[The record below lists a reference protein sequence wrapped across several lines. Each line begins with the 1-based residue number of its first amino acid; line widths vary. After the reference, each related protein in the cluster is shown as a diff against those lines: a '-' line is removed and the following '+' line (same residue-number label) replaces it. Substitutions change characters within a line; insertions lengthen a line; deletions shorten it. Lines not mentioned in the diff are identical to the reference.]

1 MAPAR
6 PETEKVPRAPTLAR
20 GGQCGREGEA
30 SVKATSLHRTGWIA
44 GLAGVVFLSACA
56 ERQVIL
62 PGVREDLR
70 AVMSTGVEDP
80 ASARSENLNLPIS
93 LPAQVN
99 NADWSHRPNTARYR
113 TENAALST
121 RPQLAWSANIGEGDG
136 KRQRIVADPVAGQGR
151 IFTLDAG
158 ATVTATASSGGTLWS
173 RDLTPSADRSDQA
186 TGGGLALA
194 DGVLYVS
201 STFGLLTAL
210 DAATG
215 EIRWQ
220 QKLEATGSG
229 TPTVLGDLVYLVSGG
244 DTAWAIETATGRV
257 RWQTSTAPDQSNV
270 LGGAAPVVTDQLA
283 IFAFGNGEVQA
294 TFRQGG
300 LRVWDA
306 IVSGQRRFS
315 ALARVAD
322 ITGDPVLAG
331 DTLYVGT
338 HSGRMVALDIA
349 NGERRWTAQDGAIS
363 PVWVAG
369 GSVFAISDRNEL
381 MRLDANDGTRIWGV
395 KLPNFTER
403 RPRRQVEVV
412 AHYGPILAGGQLVV
426 ASNDGQLRF
435 FDPASGAQTHAVT
448 VPGGATSSPIVAGGT
463 LFVVGTRG
471 QLHAFR

>member
-1 MAPAR
+1 MALTACS
-6 PETEKVPRAPTLAR
+6 EPT
-20 GGQCGREGEA
+20 
-30 SVKATSLHRTGWIA
+30 TY
-44 GLAGVVFLSACA
+44 
-56 ERQVIL
+56 L

-70 AVMSTGVEDP
+70 AALSVDVGDP
-80 ASARSENLNLPIS
+80 ASPRSDNIS
-93 LPAQVN
+93 LPITLPAQTT
-99 NADWSHRPNTARYR
+99 NADWAQRPNAPRNR
-113 TENAALST
+113 TEHAALSP
-121 RPQLAWSANIGEGDG
+121 RPQLVWSANIGAGDA
-136 KRQRIVADPVAGQGR
+136 KRQRIVADPVAAQGR

-158 ATVTATASSGGTLWS
+158 ATVTATSPNGATLWS
-173 RDLTPSADRSDQA
+173 RDLTPAGERSDQA
-186 TGGGLALA
+186 SGGGIAVA
-194 DGVLYVS
+194 DGVVYVS
-201 STFGLLTAL
+201 TTFGRLTAL

-229 TPTVLGDLVYLVSGG
+229 TPAVQGDLVYLVSGG

-270 LGGAAPVVTDQLA
+270 LGGAAPVVSDQFA
-283 IFAFGNGEVQA
+283 IFAFGNGELQA

-300 LRVWDA
+300 LRVWESF
-306 IVSGQRRFS
+306 VSGQRRFS
-315 ALARVAD
+315 ALARIAD

-338 HSGRMVALDIA
+338 HSGRMVALNAA

-381 MRLDANDGTRIWGV
+381 LRLSAADGARIWGV
-395 KLPNFTER
+395 SLPNFTQT

-412 AHYGPILAGGQLVV
+412 AHYGPVLAGGQLVV

-435 FDPASGAQTHAVT
+435 FDPVSGALTHAVA
-448 VPGGATSSPIVAGGT
+448 VPGGATTAPIVAGGT
-463 LFVVGTRG
+463 LYVVGARG

>member
-1 MAPAR
+1 MK
-6 PETEKVPRAPTLAR
+6 T
-20 GGQCGREGEA
+20 
-30 SVKATSLHRTGWIA
+30 TSFHKTGWIA
-44 GLAGVVFLSACA
+44 GLAGALFLSACA

-62 PGVREDLR
+62 PGEREDLR
-70 AVMSTGVEDP
+70 AVLSADTAEPGS
-80 ASARSENLNLPIS
+80 ASAVNQALPIS

-99 NADWSHRPNTARYR
+99 NAEWTHRPNAARYR
-113 TENAALST
+113 TENAALSA
-121 RPQLAWSANIGEGDG
+121 RPQLAWSANIGQGDG
-136 KRQRIVADPVAGQGR
+136 KRQRIVADPVSAQGR

-158 ATVTATASSGGTLWS
+158 ATVTATSTAGGTLWS
-173 RDLTPSADRSDQA
+173 RDLTPAADRSDQA
-186 TGGGLALA
+186 TGGGIALA

-201 STFGLLTAL
+201 STFGLLSAL

-215 EIRWQ
+215 ELRWQ

-229 TPTVLGDLVYLVSGG
+229 TPTVMGDLVYLVSGG
-244 DTAWAIETATGRV
+244 DTAWAIETATGKV
-257 RWQTSTAPDQSNV
+257 RWQTSTAPDQANV

-283 IFAFGNGEVQA
+283 IFAFGNGEIQA

-315 ALARVAD
+315 ALARIAD

-338 HSGRMVALDIA
+338 HSGRMIALDVA

-381 MRLDANDGTRIWGV
+381 MRLDARDGARIWGV

-435 FDPASGAQTHAVT
+435 FDPASGAQTHTAQ
-448 VPGGATSSPIVAGGT
+448 VPGGASSSPIVVGGT
-463 LFVVGTRG
+463 LYVVGAQG

>member
-1 MAPAR
+1 MALTACS
-6 PETEKVPRAPTLAR
+6 EPT
-20 GGQCGREGEA
+20 
-30 SVKATSLHRTGWIA
+30 TY
-44 GLAGVVFLSACA
+44 
-56 ERQVIL
+56 L

-70 AVMSTGVEDP
+70 AALRTDVGDP
-80 ASARSENLNLPIS
+80 ASARSDNIS
-93 LPAQVN
+93 LPITLPAQTT
-99 NADWSHRPNTARYR
+99 NADWAQRPNAPRNR
-113 TENAALST
+113 TEHAALSP
-121 RPQLAWSANIGEGDG
+121 RPQLAWSANIGAGDG
-136 KRQRIVADPVAGQGR
+136 KRQRIVADPVAAQGR

-158 ATVTATASSGGTLWS
+158 ATVTATGTNGSTLWS
-173 RDLTPSADRSDQA
+173 RDLTPAGERSDQA
-186 TGGGLALA
+186 SGGGIAVA
-194 DGVLYVS
+194 DGVVYVS
-201 STFGLLTAL
+201 TTFGRLTAL

-229 TPTVLGDLVYLVSGG
+229 TPTVQGDLVYLVSGG

-270 LGGAAPVVTDQLA
+270 LGGAAPVVSDQFA
-283 IFAFGNGEVQA
+283 IFAFGNGELQA

-300 LRVWDA
+300 LRVWDSF
-306 IVSGQRRFS
+306 VSGQRRFS
-315 ALARVAD
+315 ALARIAD

-338 HSGRMVALDIA
+338 HSGRMVALNA
-349 NGERRWTAQDGAIS
+349 SNGERRWTAQDGAIS

-381 MRLDANDGTRIWGV
+381 LRLGAADGARIWGV
-395 KLPNFTER
+395 SLPNFTQT

-412 AHYGPILAGGQLVV
+412 AHYGPVLAGGQLVV

-435 FDPASGAQTHAVT
+435 FDPVSGALTHAVA
-448 VPGGATSSPIVAGGT
+448 VPGGATTAPIVAGGT
-463 LFVVGTRG
+463 LYVVGARG

>member
-1 MAPAR
+1 M
-6 PETEKVPRAPTLAR
+6 
-20 GGQCGREGEA
+20 
-30 SVKATSLHRTGWIA
+30 HRTGWIT
-44 GLAGVVFLSACA
+44 GLAGIVFLSACA

-70 AVMSTGVEDP
+70 SVLSTGVEEP
-80 ASARSENLNLPIS
+80 ASAQSANLSQPIN
-93 LPAQVN
+93 LPAQTN
-99 NADWSHRPNTARYR
+99 NADWSQKPNAARTR
-113 TENAALST
+113 TENAALSA
-121 RPQLAWSANIGEGDG
+121 RPQLAWSANIGAGDG
-136 KRQRIVADPVAGQGR
+136 KRQRIIADPVAGQGR
-151 IFTLDAG
+151 VFTLDAG
-158 ATVTATASSGGTLWS
+158 ATVTATSTEGATLWS
-173 RDLTPSADRSDQA
+173 RDLTPSSDRSDQA
-186 TGGGLALA
+186 SGGGIALSN
-194 DGVLYVS
+194 GVVYVS
-201 STFGLLTAL
+201 TTFGLLSAL

-215 EIRWQ
+215 ELRWQ

-229 TPTVLGDLVYLVSGG
+229 TPTVQGDLVYLVSGG
-244 DTAWAIETATGRV
+244 ETAWAIETATGRV

-270 LGGAAPVVTDQLA
+270 LGGSAPVVTDQLA

-306 IVSGQRRFS
+306 VVSGQRRFS

-338 HSGRMVALDIA
+338 HSGRMVALNA
-349 NGERRWTAQDGAIS
+349 ASGERRGTAQDGAIS

-369 GSVFAISDRNEL
+369 GAVFAISDRNEL
-381 MRLDANDGTRIWGV
+381 IRLDARDGARIWGV
-395 KLPNFTER
+395 KLPNFTET

-435 FDPASGAQTHAVT
+435 FDPVSGAQTHAAA
-448 VPGGATSSPIVAGGT
+448 VPGGATTSPIVVGGT
-463 LFVVGTRG
+463 LFVVGARG

>member
-1 MAPAR
+1 M
-6 PETEKVPRAPTLAR
+6 
-20 GGQCGREGEA
+20 
-30 SVKATSLHRTGWIA
+30 HRTGWIA
-44 GLAGVVFLSACA
+44 GLGGIVFLSACA
-56 ERQVIL
+56 APQVIL

-70 AVMSTGVEDP
+70 AVLSTGIEEP
-80 ASARSENLNLPIS
+80 ASAQSANLSQPIN
-93 LPAQVN
+93 LPAQTGN
-99 NADWSHRPNTARYR
+99 TDWSQKPNSARTR
-113 TENAALST
+113 TENATLSA

-136 KRQRIVADPVAGQGR
+136 KRQRINTDPVAGQGR

-158 ATVTATASSGGTLWS
+158 ATVTATSTEGTTLWA

-186 TGGGLALA
+186 SGGGIALSN
-194 DGVLYVS
+194 GVVYVS
-201 STFGLLTAL
+201 TSFGLLSAL
-210 DAATG
+210 DAASG
-215 EIRWQ
+215 ELRWQ

-229 TPTVLGDLVYLVSGG
+229 TPTVQGDLVYLVSGG
-244 DTAWAIETATGRV
+244 ETAWAIETATGRV

-270 LGGAAPVVTDQLA
+270 LGGSAPVVTDQLA

-306 IVSGQRRFS
+306 VVSGQRRFS

-338 HSGRMVALDIA
+338 HSGRMVALNA
-349 NGERRWTAQDGAIS
+349 ASGERLWTAQDGAIS

-381 MRLDANDGTRIWGV
+381 IRLDAGDGARIWGV
-395 KLPNFTER
+395 KLPNFTET

-426 ASNDGQLRF
+426 ASNDGQIRF
-435 FDPASGAQTHAVT
+435 FDPVSGAQTHAVS
-448 VPGGATSSPIVAGGT
+448 VPGGATTSPIVAGGT
-463 LFVVGTRG
+463 LYVVGAQG

>member
-1 MAPAR
+1 
-6 PETEKVPRAPTLAR
+6 
-20 GGQCGREGEA
+20 
-30 SVKATSLHRTGWIA
+30 VKATSLHRTGWIA

-62 PGVREDLR
+62 PGVREDVR
-70 AVMSTGVEDP
+70 AVLSTGVEEP
-80 ASARSENLNLPIS
+80 ASARTDNVALPIN
-93 LPAQVN
+93 LPAQAA
-99 NADWSHRPNTARYR
+99 NADWSQRPNTARLR
-113 TENAALST
+113 TDNPALSA
-121 RPQLAWSANIGEGDG
+121 RPQLLWSANIGAGDG

-151 IFTLDAG
+151 VFTLDAG
-158 ATVTATASSGGTLWS
+158 ATVTATSTAGGTLWS
-173 RDLTPSADRSDQA
+173 RDLTPAGDRSDQA
-186 TGGGLALA
+186 SGGGIALA

-201 STFGLLTAL
+201 TTFGVLTAL

-215 EIRWQ
+215 QIRWQ

-229 TPTVLGDLVYLVSGG
+229 TPSVQGDLVYLVSGG

-270 LGGAAPVVTDQLA
+270 LGGAAPVITDQLA

-338 HSGRMVALDIA
+338 HSGRMIALDVA

-381 MRLDANDGTRIWGV
+381 MRLDARDGARIWGV
-395 KLPNFTER
+395 RLPNFTQT

-435 FDPASGAQTHAVT
+435 FDPVSGAMTHAVA
-448 VPGGATSSPIVAGGT
+448 VPGGATSAPIVAGGT
-463 LFVVGTRG
+463 LYVVGARG

>member
-1 MAPAR
+1 
-6 PETEKVPRAPTLAR
+6 L
-20 GGQCGREGEA
+20 
-30 SVKATSLHRTGWIA
+30 
-44 GLAGVVFLSACA
+44 VFLSACA

-70 AVMSTGVEDP
+70 AVLSTGVEEP
-80 ASARSENLNLPIS
+80 GTGQAENQSLPIS

-99 NADWSHRPNTARYR
+99 NAEWGQRPNAPRFR
-113 TENAALST
+113 TENAALSS
-121 RPQLAWSANIGEGDG
+121 RPQLAWSANIGAGDAR
-136 KRQRIVADPVAGQGR
+136 RQRIVADPVTGQGR

-158 ATVTATASSGGTLWS
+158 ATVTATSSAGGTLWS

-186 TGGGLALA
+186 TGGGIALA

-229 TPTVLGDLVYLVSGG
+229 TPTVQGDLVYLVSGG
-244 DTAWAIETATGRV
+244 DTAWAIETANGRV
-257 RWQTSTAPDQSNV
+257 RWQTSTSPDQANV
-270 LGGAAPVVTDQLA
+270 LGGAAPVVTDKLA
-283 IFAFGNGEVQA
+283 IFAFGNGELQA

-315 ALARVAD
+315 ALSRVAD

-338 HSGRMVALDIA
+338 HSGRMVALNAA
-349 NGERRWTAQDGAIS
+349 NGERLWTATDGAIS

-381 MRLDANDGTRIWGV
+381 MRLDARDGTRIWGV

-435 FDPASGAQTHAVT
+435 FDPVSGAQTHSVQ
-448 VPGGATSSPIVAGGT
+448 VPGGATSAPIVAGGT
-463 LFVVGTRG
+463 LYVVGARG

>member
-1 MAPAR
+1 M
-6 PETEKVPRAPTLAR
+6 
-20 GGQCGREGEA
+20 EGEA
-30 SVKATSLHRTGWIA
+30 SVKAGSLHRTGWIA
-44 GLAGVVFLSACA
+44 GLAGCVLLTACS
-56 ERQVIL
+56 EPQTFL
-62 PGVREDLR
+62 PGPREDLR
-70 AVMSTGVEDP
+70 ATL
-80 ASARSENLNLPIS
+80 ASAQAPGPVGAAENRSLLLL
-93 LPAQVN
+93 LPAQTG
-99 NADWSHRPNTARYR
+99 NADWTHRPNSPRYR
-113 TENAALST
+113 TENAALAP
-121 RPQLAWSANIGEGDG
+121 RPQLAWSANIGVGDG
-136 KRQRIVADPVAGQGR
+136 KRQRITADPVVGQGR
-151 IFTLDAG
+151 VFTLDAG
-158 ATVTATASSGGTLWS
+158 ATVTATATSGGTLWS
-173 RDLTPSADRSDQA
+173 RDLTPSGDRSDQA
-186 TGGGLALA
+186 TGGGVALA
-194 DGVLYVS
+194 DGTLYVS
-201 STFGLLTAL
+201 TSFGLLSAL

-257 RWQTSTAPDQSNV
+257 RWQTSTATDQSNV
-270 LGGAAPVVTDQLA
+270 LGGAAPVVSDQLA

-300 LRVWDA
+300 LRVWNA

-338 HSGRMVALDIA
+338 HSGRIVALDTA

-369 GSVFAISDRNEL
+369 GSVFAVSDRNEL
-381 MRLDANDGTRIWGV
+381 LRLDARDGTRIWGV
-395 KLPNFTER
+395 KLPNFTET

-412 AHYGPILAGGQLVV
+412 AHYGPILAGGQLIV

-435 FDPASGAQTHAVT
+435 FDPVSGAQTHALQ
-448 VPGGATSSPIVAGGT
+448 VPGGATSAPVVAGGT
-463 LFVVGTRG
+463 LYVLGARG

>member
-1 MAPAR
+1 M
-6 PETEKVPRAPTLAR
+6 
-20 GGQCGREGEA
+20 
-30 SVKATSLHRTGWIA
+30 HRTGWIT
-44 GLAGVVFLSACA
+44 GLAGIVFLSACA

-70 AVMSTGVEDP
+70 SVLSTGVEEP
-80 ASARSENLNLPIS
+80 ASAQSANLSQPIN
-93 LPAQVN
+93 LPAQTN
-99 NADWSHRPNTARYR
+99 NADWSQKPNAARTR
-113 TENAALST
+113 TENAALSA
-121 RPQLAWSANIGEGDG
+121 RPQLAWSANIGAGDG
-136 KRQRIVADPVAGQGR
+136 KRQRIIADPVAGQGR
-151 IFTLDAG
+151 VFTLDAG
-158 ATVTATASSGGTLWS
+158 ATVTATSTEGATLWS
-173 RDLTPSADRSDQA
+173 RDLTPSSDRSDQA
-186 TGGGLALA
+186 SGGGIALSN
-194 DGVLYVS
+194 GVVYVS
-201 STFGLLTAL
+201 TTFGLLSAL

-215 EIRWQ
+215 ELRWQ

-229 TPTVLGDLVYLVSGG
+229 TPTVQGDLVYLVSGG
-244 DTAWAIETATGRV
+244 ETAWAIETATGRV

-338 HSGRMVALDIA
+338 HSGRMVALNVA
-349 NGERRWTAQDGAIS
+349 SGERLWTARDGAIS

-381 MRLDANDGTRIWGV
+381 MRLDARDGARIWGV
-395 KLPNFTER
+395 KLPNFTET

-435 FDPASGAQTHAVT
+435 FDPVSGAQTHAAA
-448 VPGGATSSPIVAGGT
+448 VPGGATTAPIVVGGT
-463 LFVVGTRG
+463 LFVVGARG

>member
-1 MAPAR
+1 V
-6 PETEKVPRAPTLAR
+6 TV
-20 GGQCGREGEA
+20 
-30 SVKATSLHRTGWIA
+30 TSFPKTGWIA
-44 GLAGVVFLSACA
+44 ALAGVLILSACS

-62 PGVREDLR
+62 PGEREDLR
-70 AVMSTGVEDP
+70 AVLSADG
-80 ASARSENLNLPIS
+80 AAQGSARSENQSLPIS
-93 LPAQVN
+93 LPAQVS
-99 NADWSHRPNTARYR
+99 NAAWTHRPNAARYR
-113 TENAALST
+113 TENAALSA
-121 RPQLAWSANIGEGDG
+121 RPQLAWSAAIGEGDG
-136 KRQRIVADPVAGQGR
+136 KRQRIVADPVAAQGR

-158 ATVTATASSGGTLWS
+158 ATVTATSTAGATLWS
-173 RDLTPSADRSDQA
+173 RNLTPVTEGADQA
-186 TGGGLALA
+186 TGGGIALS

-201 STFGLLTAL
+201 TTFGALTAL
-210 DAATG
+210 DATTG
-215 EIRWQ
+215 ELRWQ

-229 TPTVLGDLVYLVSGG
+229 TPTVMGDLVYLVSGG
-244 DTAWAIETATGRV
+244 DTAWAIETATGKV
-257 RWQTSTAPDQSNV
+257 RWQTSTTPDQANV

-315 ALARVAD
+315 ALARIAD

-363 PVWVAG
+363 PVLVAG

-381 MRLDANDGTRIWGV
+381 MRLDARDGARIWAV
-395 KLPNFTER
+395 KLPNFTET

-435 FDPASGAQTHAVT
+435 FDPVSGAQTYVT
-448 VPGGATSSPIVAGGT
+448 QVPGGASSSPIVVGGT
-463 LFVVGTRG
+463 LYVIGARG